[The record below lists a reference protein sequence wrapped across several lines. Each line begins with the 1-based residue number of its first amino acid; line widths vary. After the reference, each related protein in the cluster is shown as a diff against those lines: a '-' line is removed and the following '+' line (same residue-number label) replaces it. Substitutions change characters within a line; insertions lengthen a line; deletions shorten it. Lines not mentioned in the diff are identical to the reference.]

1 MQGDLWLARP
11 RNFDP
16 ATVLDR
22 AVKQFWQHGFEATG
36 VETLCN
42 VMNLG
47 AGSLYSAFGGKR
59 ELFLAALDRYMD
71 QVSKDAIQ
79 RITAPA
85 SGMEGIRAYF
95 ANLVDAIAEGRRR
108 RGCLLTNSLVE
119 LGERDPAVFE
129 KIALNLTR
137 LETAFAAALTR
148 ASAAGEIDAEPGA
161 KSAGYLV
168 CVVQGLNVLANT
180 QPSRQ
185 ILDQIVASTLRSLE
199 GEPGQA
205 RRRRATQ
212 PVQ

>member
-1 MQGDLWLARP
+1 MARP

-16 ATVLDR
+16 TTVLDS
-22 AVKQFWQHGFEATG
+22 AVKEFWQRGYDATG
-36 VETLCN
+36 VQALCEA
-42 VMNLG
+42 MDLG
-47 AGSLYSAFGGKR
+47 AGSLYAAFGGKR

-71 QVSKDAIQ
+71 QVSKDAIL

-85 SGMEGIRAYF
+85 SGMEGIRDYF

-119 LGERDPAVFE
+119 LGQRDPAVSE
-129 KIALNLTR
+129 KIMLNLAR

-148 ASAAGEIDAEPGA
+148 ASAAGEIASEPGA

-180 QPSRQ
+180 QPNRRV
-185 ILDQIVASTLRSLE
+185 LEQIVESSLR
-199 GEPGQA
+199 GI
-205 RRRRATQ
+205 
-212 PVQ
+212 